1 MSVWRIVFMGTPR
14 FAGPILEAL
23 LGRADPVV
31 GVVCQPDRPR
41 GRGLLTAP
49 PAIKEIA
56 IARGL
61 PVLQPERLRDAS
73 FASAL
78 RALAPDL
85 IVVAAYGKILP
96 PAILAIPPRGCL
108 NVHASLLPRHRG
120 AAPIPRAILAGDTVT
135 GVTVMVMNEEMDAG
149 DILMRRETPI
159 AADDTGGTLADRLA
173 HLGAG
178 AIGEALDG
186 LARGT
191 LRDRLAHLGAGAI
204 GEALDGLARGTLRA
218 IPQPADEA
226 TFAPR
231 IERDQCRLEWQRPA
245 VELERQVRALA
256 PEPSAFTQLA
266 GRVLKVHRAAVEREL
281 PSEAPTGQ
289 IIRAGPDGILVTT
302 GAGGLRLLEVQLEG
316 RRRLSA
322 DRFLAGHRL
331 PPGTC
336 LGE

>member
-1 MSVWRIVFMGTPR
+1 MGTPR

-149 DILMRRETPI
+149 DILLRRETPI

-191 LRDRLAHLGAGAI
+191 LR
-204 GEALDGLARGTLRA
+204 A
-218 IPQPADEA
+218 IPQPAGEA

>member
-1 MSVWRIVFMGTPR
+1 MGTPR

-149 DILMRRETPI
+149 DILLRRETPI

-191 LRDRLAHLGAGAI
+191 LR
-204 GEALDGLARGTLRA
+204 A
-218 IPQPADEA
+218 IPQPAGEA

-256 PEPSAFTQLA
+256 PDPSAFTQLA

-336 LGE
+336 LGD

>member
-1 MSVWRIVFMGTPR
+1 MGTPR

-41 GRGLLTAP
+41 GRGLLTAQ

-149 DILMRRETPI
+149 DILLRRETPI
-159 AADDTGGTLADRLA
+159 AADDTGGTLA
-173 HLGAG
+173 
-178 AIGEALDG
+178 
-186 LARGT
+186 
-191 LRDRLAHLGAGAI
+191 DRLAHLGAGAI

-256 PEPSAFTQLA
+256 PDPSAFTQLA

-281 PSEAPTGQ
+281 PSEARAGQ
-289 IIRAGPDGILVTT
+289 IVRAGPDGILVAT

>member
-1 MSVWRIVFMGTPR
+1 MGTPR

-191 LRDRLAHLGAGAI
+191 LR
-204 GEALDGLARGTLRA
+204 A

-256 PEPSAFTQLA
+256 PDPSAFTQLA
-266 GRVLKVHRAAVEREL
+266 GRVLKVHRATVEREL
-281 PSEAPTGQ
+281 PSEARAGQ
-289 IIRAGPDGILVTT
+289 IVRAGPDGILVAT

>member
-1 MSVWRIVFMGTPR
+1 MGTPR

-191 LRDRLAHLGAGAI
+191 LR
-204 GEALDGLARGTLRA
+204 A

-302 GAGGLRLLEVQLEG
+302 GAGGLRLLDVQLEG

>member
-1 MSVWRIVFMGTPR
+1 MGTPR

-149 DILMRRETPI
+149 DILLRRETPI

-191 LRDRLAHLGAGAI
+191 LR
-204 GEALDGLARGTLRA
+204 A
-218 IPQPADEA
+218 IPQPAAEA

-245 VELERQVRALA
+245 VELERLVRALA
-256 PEPSAFTQLA
+256 PDPSAFTQLA

-281 PSEAPTGQ
+281 PSEARAGQ
-289 IIRAGPDGILVTT
+289 IVRAGPDGILVTT

>member
-1 MSVWRIVFMGTPR
+1 MGTPR

-191 LRDRLAHLGAGAI
+191 LR
-204 GEALDGLARGTLRA
+204 A

-266 GRVLKVHRAAVEREL
+266 GRVLKVHRATVEREL
-281 PSEAPTGQ
+281 PSEARAGQ
-289 IIRAGPDGILVTT
+289 IVRAGPDGILVAT

>member
-1 MSVWRIVFMGTPR
+1 MGTPR

-149 DILMRRETPI
+149 DILLRRETPI
-159 AADDTGGTLADRLA
+159 AADDTGGTLA
-173 HLGAG
+173 
-178 AIGEALDG
+178 
-186 LARGT
+186 
-191 LRDRLAHLGAGAI
+191 DRLAHLGAGAI

-245 VELERQVRALA
+245 VELERLVRALA
-256 PEPSAFTQLA
+256 PDPSAFTQLA

-281 PSEAPTGQ
+281 PSEARAGQ
-289 IIRAGPDGILVTT
+289 IVRAGPDGILVTT

>member
-1 MSVWRIVFMGTPR
+1 MGTPR

-186 LARGT
+186 LAG
-191 LRDRLAHLGAGAI
+191 
-204 GEALDGLARGTLRA
+204 GTLRA
-218 IPQPADEA
+218 IPQPAGEA

>member
-1 MSVWRIVFMGTPR
+1 MGTPR

-135 GVTVMVMNEEMDAG
+135 GVTVMVINEEMDAG

-159 AADDTGGTLADRLA
+159 AADDTGGTLA
-173 HLGAG
+173 
-178 AIGEALDG
+178 
-186 LARGT
+186 
-191 LRDRLAHLGAGAI
+191 DRLAHLGAGAI

>member
-1 MSVWRIVFMGTPR
+1 MGTPR
-14 FAGPILEAL
+14 FAVPILEAL

-41 GRGLLTAP
+41 GRGLLMTP
-49 PAIKEIA
+49 PAIKAMA

-61 PVLQPERLRDAS
+61 PVLQPERLRDAW

-149 DILMRRETPI
+149 DILLRRETPI
-159 AADDTGGTLADRLA
+159 AADDTGGTLA
-173 HLGAG
+173 
-178 AIGEALDG
+178 E
-186 LARGT
+186 
-191 LRDRLAHLGAGAI
+191 RLAHLGAGAI

-218 IPQPADEA
+218 IPQPAGEA

-245 VELERQVRALA
+245 VELERQVRGLA

-266 GRVLKVHRAAVEREL
+266 GRVLKVHRAAVERQFSSQGRSGE
-281 PSEAPTGQ
+281 
-289 IIRAGPDGILVTT
+289 IVRAGPDGILVTT
-302 GAGGLRLLEVQLEG
+302 GDGGLRLLEVQLEG

>member
-1 MSVWRIVFMGTPR
+1 MGTPR

-149 DILMRRETPI
+149 DILLRRETLI
-159 AADDTGGTLADRLA
+159 AADDTGGTLA
-173 HLGAG
+173 
-178 AIGEALDG
+178 
-186 LARGT
+186 
-191 LRDRLAHLGAGAI
+191 DRLAHLGAGAI